1 MQRTKK
7 LCNFSIVV
15 TLFCVH
21 PRLILLF
28 SCLASTT
35 DFGDKICSPGA
46 LNERTARLIMRAHM
60 GLDGFDQ
67 GWDTVEGP
75 SHVPMH
81 HAEEEM
87 LNAV

>member
-1 MQRTKK
+1 MVITNE
-7 LCNFSIVV
+7 LCNLLILVYW
-15 TLFCVH
+15 LCVH
-21 PRLILLF
+21 PLLILLF

-46 LNERTARLIMRAHM
+46 LNERAARLIMGAHM

-67 GWDTVEGP
+67 GSDTVEHP
-75 SHVPMH
+75 SDVPMH